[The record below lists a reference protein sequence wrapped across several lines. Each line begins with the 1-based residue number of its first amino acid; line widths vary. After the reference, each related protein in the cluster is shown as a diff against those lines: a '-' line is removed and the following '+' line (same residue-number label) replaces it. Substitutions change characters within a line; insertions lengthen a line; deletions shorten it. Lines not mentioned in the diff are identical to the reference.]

1 MNKSI
6 GTLII
11 VWNVALTALLG
22 WALMRSPSSPSATTA
37 APSGD
42 SAIVV
47 PAPVLRD
54 TSALKEARIAFFN
67 MDSLQEN
74 YELVK
79 EREAAFNS
87 QGRQLESALMD
98 KMQKAQGRYNELMS
112 KDHTYSTKAQLEA
125 DEAELKTLSDEI
137 QEMRANSQERL
148 DKMQAAMLQEITD
161 EIQAY
166 LKEFNA
172 TAGFDY
178 ILSIQDGGQIW
189 VGNEGLSVTQQLLDG
204 LNARHRAR
212 KAAKK

>member
-22 WALMRSPSSPSATTA
+22 WALMRSPSTTTATATT
-37 APSGD
+37 PTGD

-47 PAPVLRD
+47 AAPVLRD

-67 MDSLQEN
+67 MDSLQAN

-79 EREAAFNS
+79 EREASFLS
-87 QGRQLESALMD
+87 EGRRLESVLAE
-98 KMQKAQGRYNELMS
+98 KMTRAQARYGELMA
-112 KDHTYSTKAQLEA
+112 KDQTYSTKAQLEA
-125 DEAELKTLSDEI
+125 DEAELKKLSDEI
-137 QEMRANSQERL
+137 QQLRSNSQERL
-148 DKMQAAMLQEITD
+148 DKMQSTMLQEITD
-161 EIQAY
+161 ETRTY
-166 LKEFNA
+166 LKEFNSS
-172 TAGFDY
+172 AGFDY

>member
-11 VWNVALTALLG
+11 VWNIVLTALLG
-22 WALMRSPSSPSATTA
+22 WSLMRSPSSSTGNSV
-37 APSGD
+37 APAGD
-42 SAIVV
+42 STLVMAP
-47 PAPVLRD
+47 PALRD
-54 TSALKEARIAFFN
+54 TAALKEARIAFFN
-67 MDSLQEN
+67 MDSLEAN

-79 EREAAFNS
+79 ERESSFNS
-87 QGRQLESALMD
+87 EGRRLEGALTE
-98 KMQKAQGRYNELMS
+98 KMTRAQGRYQELMA

-137 QEMRANSQERL
+137 QQMRADSQERL
-148 DKMQAAMLQEITD
+148 DKMQRAMLMEITD

-172 TAGFDY
+172 SAGFDY

-189 VGNEGLSVTQQLLDG
+189 VGNEGLSVTQQLVDG

-212 KAAKK
+212 KAARK